1 MVKYPEINLL
11 EEIDSLSRIHS
22 LHRDDIDVMMIEFAK
37 RITLAL
43 GIERMSVW
51 LFNPEGTGIVSI
63 GEYDLATRKFTK
75 GSLLSE
81 EMFPS
86 YFKAI
91 RENEILK
98 VENVFSHPAT
108 AEFTDNYMKQHEI
121 ISLMD
126 IPMRIEGN
134 LTGIMCF
141 EKTGIKEKHFSQ
153 DEQFFALSL
162 AMVFS
167 SALEARQR
175 RVLQHKLDQELREK
189 ETLIKEI
196 HHRVKNN
203 LSVVSSLIGLQSSK
217 SKDEFHRNL
226 FDECRMK
233 INAISDIHNH
243 IYTAER
249 FTEINIRENLGNL
262 LKQLEGFYQNH
273 DARANL
279 DIRIDDVFLHIDQAM
294 PLSLI
299 INEVVTNSYKHAFH
313 DRQGGLIQIEITQ
326 VGSIIQ
332 VSISDNGSG
341 YQEKEQNSPSLGM
354 EIIKGLAEQLDAK
367 FEISGEEGTTFFM
380 EFEIRNFP
388 KAGD

>member
-299 INEVVTNSYKHAFH
+299 INEVVTNSYKHSFH